1 MSPVT
6 DNDDYEIGIYR
17 SVVQDILSD
26 VAEAE
31 TLVHLMRAA
40 HVTAGANSVTFIF
53 LD

>member
-1 MSPVT
+1 MNDT
-6 DNDDYEIGIYR
+6 DDYEIGIYR

-40 HVTAGANSVTFIF
+40 HVTASANSVTFVL
-53 LD
+53 LDD